1 MKKLF
6 TILLISIFVL
16 GISNKSFSQNM
27 DHRSTISAN
36 VGVSLI
42 ATILEAAI
50 ATDENGASREG
61 ITHIPAV
68 QFNYDFAVL
77 KFLTVGGGISYESIS
92 LTGTGTDANG
102 VTYTANVSASV
113 MNFAARALFHYAN
126 SGRLDLYS
134 GVRMGYE
141 VAGFSASI
149 TDGTESAYTPPANY
163 GFMAPQLVLF
173 GFRGYFTDNFGASAE
188 LAIGWPHFFTVGLNY
203 RF

>member
-1 MKKLF
+1 MKKLL
-6 TILLISIFVL
+6 TVLLISIFVL
-16 GISNKSFSQNM
+16 GISSKSFSQNM
-27 DHRSTISAN
+27 EHRSTVSAN

-42 ATILEAAI
+42 GTILEAAI
-50 ATDENGASREG
+50 ASDDSGVSREG
-61 ITHIPAV
+61 VTHIPAV
-68 QFNYDFAVL
+68 QVNYDFAVL
-77 KFLTVGGGISYESIS
+77 KFLTVGGGVSYESIS
-92 LTGTGTDANG
+92 LTGTGTDDNG

-141 VAGFSASI
+141 LAGFNANI
-149 TDGTESAYTPPANY
+149 TDGVENAYTPPANY
-163 GFMAPQLVLF
+163 GFVAPQLVLF

-188 LAIGWPHFFTVGLNY
+188 LAIGWPHFLTVGLNY